1 MTNHESEL
9 KKWDEIY
16 ASSEVLE
23 EDEAMRIFNNE
34 FATEVLKLLPQGG
47 CTLEVGSGGGWQ
59 SLALARTKKFQTTL
73 LDFSNEALN
82 YSRKIFAREN
92 LTASFLQRNAFDN
105 GSAEFDLVF
114 NAGVLEHYTFEE
126 QVRMIKAMATYSKK
140 FVMVLVPNSAC
151 YWYWIWR
158 AQITQDGGWKYGVE
172 NPLSDLSKQFETAG
186 VHFIGVR
193 YFGKD
198 WAESFI
204 TNLHGI
210 DEQFRNLV
218 LDTHRSGLFSDRES
232 SYLLAGLGVVDESYN
247 LVVDQW
253 APLGESLA
261 SNEGS
266 LQARVTELSAQIK
279 NLEKDSLRKTEVIQE
294 KEKVIANQ
302 VMVIN
307 RIEEKINEIYSSNAW
322 KLIRFI
328 WSARVKL
335 LPDNSVQMKVVQ
347 FFIQT
352 TSLGAKAMIASS
364 KFLRLVFFRIL
375 RWLTPKKWQILLD
388 EFHEQIKIPDRSH
401 VAVYA
406 PPEVLQAFTNRLLW
420 SDKNDQHLRI
430 QDLQVSLIATVLNE
444 ASRAAEWLDSL
455 LQQTTHPNEL
465 IIVDGGSTDETV
477 ELLHEFVKN
486 APFKVKILIEPGVN
500 IAKGRNIAIQ
510 NCSSEIIA
518 CSDFGCILEK
528 NWLENLIKPFLVDST
543 IHVSFGY
550 SRPIDDTSIYAKFL
564 FSKIDE
570 LDPQSYLPSSRN
582 LAFRKLVWEKVNGY
596 PEWLTDAGEDTLFD
610 LQIKSFDHN
619 WCFTPEAIVSWHGPE
634 NKKKLLRLIR
644 RYATG
649 DGEAGIFSDQY
660 RKKFYGLIKTL
671 MFLGFLFIVAL
682 VFALLH
688 LWRPLEIITAIGLL
702 AVFLKGLRV
711 VFHKKDDRSP
721 SQRLFDYFS
730 LNQIR
735 LAQVDGFI
743 AGIKNRPAVEQRQAD
758 RYKERLEE
766 ILAKHPASKGIVIYP
781 PTHDWGYM
789 FQRPHQIARE
799 FARQDYLFFYCTKNE
814 IADTVYG
821 FREIDPGLYLCNV
834 PAKTF
839 TKIKS
844 PILYLGVAKH
854 VELIQDFINPLVIYD
869 HYDDLAV
876 SSTPMKMHLAAMKAA
891 NIVITTSNPLLEEAQ
906 KIRSDILLIP
916 NGVDYD
922 FVKSF
927 RDVGMGSTPTDL
939 EVILAEQKPIIGY
952 SGALAEWFDYGL
964 VDHLAKQRQGWNF
977 VILGTNYDGTL
988 DKSNLLANSNIF
1000 WLGMKKYENLFH
1012 YIRHFSVGIIP
1023 FHVNEITL
1031 ATSPLKL
1038 FEYAALLKPIITTAL
1053 PECIKYDEVLVANDK
1068 NEFLSII
1075 EIGLVKAQDPEY
1087 IKKLDQLAQS
1097 NSWKSKVELII
1108 SEINKISKQDTV
1120 LKNQMI

>member
-16 ASSEVLE
+16 ATSDALE

-34 FATEVLKLLPQGG
+34 FATEILKLLPEGG
-47 CTLEVGSGGGWQ
+47 RTLEVGSGGGWQ

-73 LDFSNEALN
+73 MDFSKEALN
-82 YSRKIFAREN
+82 YSRKIFEREN
-92 LTASFLQRNAFDN
+92 LTATFLQRNAFEN
-105 GSAEFDLVF
+105 GTAEFDLVF
-114 NAGVLEHYTFEE
+114 NAGVLEHYTFDE
-126 QVRMIKAMATYSKK
+126 QVSMIKAMASYSKK

-151 YWYWIWR
+151 FWYWIWR

-210 DEQFRNLV
+210 DEQFKNLV
-218 LDTHRSGLFSDRES
+218 LDTHRSGLFSERES
-232 SYLLAGLGVVDESYN
+232 SYLLAGLGVVDEQFNS
-247 LVVDQW
+247 VVDQW
-253 APLGESLA
+253 APLGESLKL
-261 SNEGS
+261 NEGS
-266 LQARVTELSAQIK
+266 LQARVIELSTQIK
-279 NLEKDSLRKTEVIQE
+279 NLEKDSLRKAEVIQE
-294 KEKVIANQ
+294 KEKVIAAQ
-302 VMVIN
+302 LQVIN
-307 RIEEKINEIYSSNAW
+307 RIEEKLNEIYSSNAW

-328 WSARVKL
+328 WGARVKL
-335 LPDNSVQMKVVQ
+335 LPDNSVQMKFVQ
-347 FFIQT
+347 YIT
-352 TSLGAKAMIASS
+352 KTMSRGAKAIVAAS
-364 KFLRLVFFRIL
+364 KVIRLGFFKIL
-375 RWLTPKKWQILLD
+375 RQLTPKKLQVLLD
-388 EFHEQIKIPDRSH
+388 EFNKQVKLPDRSR

-406 PPEVLQAFTNRLLW
+406 PPEIFPAYPNRLPW
-420 SDKNDQHLRI
+420 SYEDDQYLRS

-444 ASRAAEWLDSL
+444 ASRADEWLDSL
-455 LQQTTHPNEL
+455 LQQTTHPSEL
-465 IIVDGGSTDETV
+465 IIVDGGSTDKTV
-477 ELLHEFVKN
+477 ELLHKFAKK
-486 APFKVKILIEPGVN
+486 APFRVKILIEPGVN

-510 NCSSEIIA
+510 NSSSEIIA

-528 NWLENLIKPFLVDST
+528 KWLENLIKPFLVDST
-543 IHVSFGY
+543 IHVSFGF
-550 SRPIDDTSIYAKFL
+550 SRPVDDTSIYAKIL

-582 LAFRKLVWEKVNGY
+582 LAFRKSVWEKVNGY

-610 LQIKSFDHN
+610 LQIKSLEYN
-619 WCFTPEAIVSWHGPE
+619 WCFTPEATVSWHGPA

-660 RKKFYGLIKTL
+660 RKKFYGLLKTL
-671 MFLGFLFIVAL
+671 FLFGFLFIVAL
-682 VFALLH
+682 VFALLN
-688 LWRPLEIITAIGLL
+688 LWMPLAIITAIGLL
-702 AVFLKGLRV
+702 AVVLKGFRV
-711 VFHKKDDRSP
+711 VYHKKDDRSP
-721 SQRLFDYFS
+721 SQRLSDYFS

-735 LAQVDGFI
+735 LAQVEGFI
-743 AGIKNRPAVEQRQAD
+743 AGIKNRPTVEQRQAD
-758 RYKERLEE
+758 RYIEMLEK
-766 ILAKHPASKGIVIYP
+766 ILANHPASKGVVIYP

-799 FARQDYLFFYCTKNE
+799 FARQGYLFFYCTKNE
-814 IADTVYG
+814 MADTVYG
-821 FREIDPGLYLCNV
+821 FTEIDPGLYLCNV
-834 PAKTF
+834 PTKTF
-839 TKIKS
+839 SKLKS
-844 PILYLGVAKH
+844 PVLYLGVAKH
-854 VELIQDFINPLVIYD
+854 AELIKDLSNPLVIYD

-876 SSTPMKMHLAAMKAA
+876 SSTPMKMHLAAMRAA
-891 NIVITTSNPLLEEAQ
+891 NIVITTSDPLLKEAQ

-922 FVKSF
+922 FVKSY
-927 RDVGMGSTPTDL
+927 RDIGEESAPTDL
-939 EVILAEQKPIIGY
+939 EAILAEQKPIIGY

-964 VDHLAKQRQGWNF
+964 VDYLAKQRQEWNF

-988 DKSNLLANSNIF
+988 DKSNLLANSNIY
-1000 WLGMKKYENLFH
+1000 WLGMKKYEDLFH

-1053 PECIKYDEVLVANDK
+1053 PECTKYDEVLIAKNK
-1068 NEFLSII
+1068 NEFLSNI

-1087 IKKLDQLAQS
+1087 IRKLDLLAQR
-1097 NSWKSKVELII
+1097 NSWESKVKLII
-1108 SEINKISKQDTV
+1108 SEINRVSKQDTAP
-1120 LKNQMI
+1120 